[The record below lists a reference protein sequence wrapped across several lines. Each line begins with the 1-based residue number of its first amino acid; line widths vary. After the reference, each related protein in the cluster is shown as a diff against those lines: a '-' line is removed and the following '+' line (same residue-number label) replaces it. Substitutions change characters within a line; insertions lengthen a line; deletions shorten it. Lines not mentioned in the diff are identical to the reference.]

1 MILAKRVGVLYDRC
15 SSIEIKDF
23 SQNII
28 KVKSIDGF
36 TMSEVRFDSK
46 EELNFAVAVAMLK
59 IYLTDDVA
67 INNDLVSL
75 FENHIVPLGRREN
88 YIQTLVIQSSDLV
101 KVLYE
106 NGYKNGLQEDAIK
119 FFLPNKKS

>member
-1 MILAKRVGVLYDRC
+1 MILTTGVAVLYDRC

-88 YIQTLVIQSSDLV
+88 YIQTLVIQSSNLV

>member
-23 SQNII
+23 NQNTI
-28 KVKSIDGF
+28 KVKSIDSF
-36 TMSEVRFDSK
+36 IMSEVRFDSK
-46 EELNFAVAVAMLK
+46 EELKLAVVSAVLK
-59 IYLTDDVA
+59 IYLKDEVVISDE
-67 INNDLVSL
+67 LVRL
-75 FENHIVPLGRREN
+75 FENNMQLGKEQIT
-88 YIQTLVIQSSDLV
+88 YSDTLIMYSDLIV

>member
-1 MILAKRVGVLYDRC
+1 VILVKKVGALYDRC

>member
-1 MILAKRVGVLYDRC
+1 MILTTRVAVLYDRC

-88 YIQTLVIQSSDLV
+88 YIQTLVIQSSNLV

>member
-1 MILAKRVGVLYDRC
+1 MILTKRVGVLYDRC

>member
-119 FFLPNKKS
+119 FFLQNKKS

>member
-23 SQNII
+23 NQNTI
-28 KVKSIDGF
+28 KVKSIDSF
-36 TMSEVRFDSK
+36 IMSEVRFDSK

>member
-1 MILAKRVGVLYDRC
+1 
-15 SSIEIKDF
+15 
-23 SQNII
+23 
-28 KVKSIDGF
+28 
-36 TMSEVRFDSK
+36 MSEVRFDSK

-119 FFLPNKKS
+119 NFLPNKKS

>member
-1 MILAKRVGVLYDRC
+1 MILAKRVGALYDRC

-23 SQNII
+23 NQNTI

>member
-1 MILAKRVGVLYDRC
+1 
-15 SSIEIKDF
+15 
-23 SQNII
+23 
-28 KVKSIDGF
+28 
-36 TMSEVRFDSK
+36 MSEVRFDSK

-88 YIQTLVIQSSDLV
+88 YIQTLVIQSSNLV

>member
-75 FENHIVPLGRREN
+75 FENHIVPLGVTTVNGN
-88 YIQTLVIQSSDLV
+88 YCTA
-101 KVLYE
+101 
-106 NGYKNGLQEDAIK
+106 GIK
-119 FFLPNKKS
+119 K

>member
-88 YIQTLVIQSSDLV
+88 YIQTLVIQSSNLV

>member
-1 MILAKRVGVLYDRC
+1 MILTTRVAVLYDRC

>member
-46 EELNFAVAVAMLK
+46 EELNFFDTK
-59 IYLTDDVA
+59 KA
-67 INNDLVSL
+67 ILLEIEKRIAADPN
-75 FENHIVPLGRREN
+75 
-88 YIQTLVIQSSDLV
+88 
-101 KVLYE
+101 
-106 NGYKNGLQEDAIK
+106 
-119 FFLPNKKS
+119 NKKLIENRKCIELAMDHADLKNCKEKLYR

>member
-88 YIQTLVIQSSDLV
+88 YIQTLVIRPPLHKDTKCDMRFKSSLNSA
-101 KVLYE
+101 KL
-106 NGYKNGLQEDAIK
+106 NLLNPYK
-119 FFLPNKKS
+119 